1 MEVVK
6 LSELQENF
14 NSVSQNSPYQ
24 IIIIENEIDEVMK
37 YVTTIPPVYGT
48 RHFKEI
54 SKPRTTYM
62 SNRIFNLDIHD
73 RVLFSKAFSEI
84 MYTGDF
90 KLESTNIENYKTIE
104 QAKELFEYY
113 LWLRKL
119 LKERQ
124 STPQKTEKKSPL
136 THKQKMLALY
146 YLGLD
151 FRKFKNNK
159 QSAIILSKILDLDF
173 YNTKE
178 NLTYFDGINCE
189 VKTEDNIKATLE
201 LFEHKDFKEIH
212 TRIKKD
218 IEK

>member
-6 LSELQENF
+6 LIELQEKF
-14 NSVSQNSPYQ
+14 NSVSKDSPYQ
-24 IIIIENEIDEVMK
+24 TIIIENEIDEVMK
-37 YVTTIPPVYGT
+37 YVTTIPPVYGMK
-48 RHFKEI
+48 HFKEI
-54 SKPRTTYM
+54 SKPHTKFI
-62 SNRIFNLDIHD
+62 SNKIFSINIQN

-90 KLESTNIENYKTIE
+90 KLESPNLNEYKTIE
-104 QAKELFEYY
+104 QAKEFFEYY
-113 LWLRKL
+113 LWLRKK
-119 LKERQ
+119 LKETQ
-124 STPQKTEKKSPL
+124 NTPQKVEKKNSL

-151 FRKFKNNK
+151 FRKFRNNK

-201 LFEHKDFKEIH
+201 LFEHKDFNEIY

-218 IEK
+218 LEK